1 MPTRIAVLASGRGSN
16 LRALVDYFRTYGES
30 GARAAEV
37 VLVASDK
44 PDSGALAYAREAGIS
59 SAALDMGAE
68 HVTQLTTLLQQHG
81 AELIVLAGYLRLV
94 PPSVVAAFRGRVVNV
109 HPALLPAFGGKG
121 MYGERVHRAVIASGA
136 RVSGA
141 TAHFVDEV
149 YDRGAIIAQWPVP
162 VFADDTP
169 DSLAERVLRVEHLVL
184 PRAVE
189 AVATRRVTLGSDG
202 EVRGAL
208 RGSFAGAAFTL
219 AARDDAALASDIAT
233 ALFEQ

>member
-1 MPTRIAVLASGRGSN
+1 
-16 LRALVDYFRTYGES
+16 
-30 GARAAEV
+30 
-37 VLVASDK
+37 
-44 PDSGALAYAREAGIS
+44 
-59 SAALDMGAE
+59 
-68 HVTQLTTLLQQHG
+68 
-81 AELIVLAGYLRLV
+81 
-94 PPSVVAAFRGRVVNV
+94 V

-121 MYGERVHRAVIASGA
+121 MYGQRVHRAVIASGA

-169 DSLAERVLRVEHLVL
+169 ASLAERVLRVEHLVL

-189 AVATRRVTLGSDG
+189 AVATRRVALGADG
-202 EVRGAL
+202 AVHGAL